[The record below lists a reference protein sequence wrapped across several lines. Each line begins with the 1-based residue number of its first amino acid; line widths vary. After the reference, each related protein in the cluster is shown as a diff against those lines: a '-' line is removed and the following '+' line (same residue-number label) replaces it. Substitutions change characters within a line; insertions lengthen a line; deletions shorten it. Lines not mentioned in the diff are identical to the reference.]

1 MRTTNTRT
9 ANARRR
15 IPRQFTHVQCIL
27 PTVLGTVLAITGGW
41 RPAVAETGGNHSDFP
56 ATVRIGVLANRGSA
70 QCLAMWGA
78 TADYLTAHVPGHRFE
93 IVSLGYADAE
103 PAIAQGQVDFI
114 LVNSAQ
120 YVALESQYHISRIAT
135 LMNKV
140 DGQMVSRYG
149 SVIFYRAD
157 RQDIGSLNDLRG
169 KSFMAPEEDSFG
181 GWQMTLRE
189 LRQKGIDPVRDFS
202 NIRFGGSQDAVV
214 RAVLDGEVDAG
225 TVRTGVLKQMVAEEK
240 TRLKDFRVLSAYDG
254 ARHAEA
260 PRLISTR
267 SYPEWPLARLQHT
280 PLALAEQVAAALRNM
295 PADAPAAQK
304 AGIAG
309 WTYAADY
316 REVRECLEELQV
328 GPYRP
333 LMVVTLAATLRAYW
347 PWLLGALLTAAGM
360 ALTIVMFARMNGRL
374 AVAQKAACAELAER
388 QAAEQRLAAAA
399 EALKDRGEWL
409 NTVVNASADGIIAID
424 EQGTITLFNQA
435 AKRIFGWEPGEM
447 LGQPLELLMPEEFR
461 ETHRQHL
468 RSYFATGRPNA
479 AIGQALELTGVRR
492 DGRPIPLELSIAAN
506 RSAQKSLV
514 VAVFRDISD
523 RKLYEEEL
531 QRGKELAEETAA
543 RLRIL
548 TSAVQQSPAS
558 VVITDL
564 EGSIKYVNPGFT
576 QTTGYTPEE
585 ALGQNPRVLQSG
597 VHPREFYE
605 QMWKTLI
612 GGEVWRGEICNRK
625 KNGELY
631 WEDASI
637 APVSEADGALT
648 HFVAVKVDVT
658 QRKRVDEALK
668 LAKEQAEEA
677 SRAKSQFLAS
687 MSHELRTPLNGVIG
701 MAELLGNT
709 RLDERQ
715 RSFVEACRSS
725 GKSLLA
731 LINDIL
737 DFSKIEAGKLE
748 LDEQDFDLSRLVEE
762 TVQTMGFQARQ
773 KQIQVFSHI
782 APPACRMVR
791 GDGGRLRQVLVN
803 LLGNAIKFTA
813 AGEVTVCVEPAEAAD
828 NLSLVRFRV
837 IDTGIGIPP
846 DRMERLFQSFTQA
859 DSSTT
864 RKYGGTG
871 LGLAISKALVELMG
885 GRIGVQSESGRGST
899 FWFTVPLKCVAKG
912 GGLGTLSAELQ
923 RLRVLVLDGQAAT
936 RQHLVDI
943 FQAWAVPADTADT
956 PSAAIEKLRAAAE
969 SRRQSTCCW
978 WTMRRSARSK
988 SATLSPRSA
997 GRRACRPASISSWP
1011 ARRTA
1016 SPKSSASGWASTS
1029 ASASQF
1035 VNRRC
1040 WERSMTTS
1048 SMLAVWNRSRP

>member
-1 MRTTNTRT
+1 M
-9 ANARRR
+9 
-15 IPRQFTHVQCIL
+15 
-27 PTVLGTVLAITGGW
+27 
-41 RPAVAETGGNHSDFP
+41 
-56 ATVRIGVLANRGSA
+56 
-70 QCLAMWGA
+70 
-78 TADYLTAHVPGHRFE
+78 
-93 IVSLGYADAE
+93 
-103 PAIAQGQVDFI
+103 
-114 LVNSAQ
+114 NSAQ

-189 LRQKGIDPVRDFS
+189 LRQKGIDPVRNFS

-225 TVRTGVLKQMVAEEK
+225 TVRTGVLKQMVAKEK

-388 QAAEQRLAAAA
+388 RAAEQRLAAAA

-424 EQGTITLFNQA
+424 EQGTIPLFNQA

-531 QRGKELAEETAA
+531 QLGKEQYVVLCGTASTSGEARRIGQSQLVKDLAK
-543 RLRIL
+543 
-548 TSAVQQSPAS
+548 
-558 VVITDL
+558 
-564 EGSIKYVNPGFT
+564 GSQVT
-576 QTTGYTPEE
+576 
-585 ALGQNPRVLQSG
+585 
-597 VHPREFYE
+597 
-605 QMWKTLI
+605 
-612 GGEVWRGEICNRK
+612 
-625 KNGELY
+625 
-631 WEDASI
+631 
-637 APVSEADGALT
+637 ALT
-648 HFVAVKVDVT
+648 PGQANDALAALERLQGFYQSTGRWAAIKCKRLSNNLPQSLERVWKV
-658 QRKRVDEALK
+658 
-668 LAKEQAEEA
+668 
-677 SRAKSQFLAS
+677 SRAV
-687 MSHELRTPLNGVIG
+687 LR
-701 MAELLGNT
+701 
-709 RLDERQ
+709 
-715 RSFVEACRSS
+715 
-725 GKSLLA
+725 
-731 LINDIL
+731 
-737 DFSKIEAGKLE
+737 
-748 LDEQDFDLSRLVEE
+748 
-762 TVQTMGFQARQ
+762 
-773 KQIQVFSHI
+773 
-782 APPACRMVR
+782 R
-791 GDGGRLRQVLVN
+791 GR
-803 LLGNAIKFTA
+803 A
-813 AGEVTVCVEPAEAAD
+813 AGEART
-828 NLSLVRFRV
+828 RRIFR
-837 IDTGIGIPP
+837 ICN
-846 DRMERLFQSFTQA
+846 E
-859 DSSTT
+859 
-864 RKYGGTG
+864 
-871 LGLAISKALVELMG
+871 
-885 GRIGVQSESGRGST
+885 
-899 FWFTVPLKCVAKG
+899 
-912 GGLGTLSAELQ
+912 
-923 RLRVLVLDGQAAT
+923 
-936 RQHLVDI
+936 
-943 FQAWAVPADTADT
+943 
-956 PSAAIEKLRAAAE
+956 
-969 SRRQSTCCW
+969 
-978 WTMRRSARSK
+978 
-988 SATLSPRSA
+988 
-997 GRRACRPASISSWP
+997 
-1011 ARRTA
+1011 
-1016 SPKSSASGWASTS
+1016 
-1029 ASASQF
+1029 
-1035 VNRRC
+1035 
-1040 WERSMTTS
+1040 
-1048 SMLAVWNRSRP
+1048 